1 MSSSLVCFSFSSI
14 RLELLKNRECYVI
27 HQCFPSPA
35 QLLEHSG
42 HSVNN
47 EYQYEWIN
55 GKVEN
60 RVDKH
65 ETWVKTTHKQLDNID
80 NMEYGKKGLVENDW
94 KEKHYE
100 SSNRFY

>member
-1 MSSSLVCFSFSSI
+1 M
-14 RLELLKNRECYVI
+14 
-27 HQCFPSPA
+27 
-35 QLLEHSG
+35 
-42 HSVNN
+42 
-47 EYQYEWIN
+47 
-55 GKVEN
+55 EN